1 MKVFCCFREHFPIDI
16 DERFSL
22 YRSWR
27 WFVSIIECSSNEIPR
42 RLHLIIAW
50 NYIRKIFL
58 GNNSQD
64 LFSQQI
70 ELIDTEY
77 MKIQNEFLR
86 FYQIYQQR
94 THSFIQTKE
103 EYDYLTRKYQIF
115 QSIDLFNHQIKSEK
129 SLQKSLHFWNHFQPL
144 QLQDNYSS
152 IFDSI
157 EQTWNEFEYT
167 PTDFDREMFFFNTF
181 ESIVYYR
188 YQWIDSYLHGKSS
201 SYPFSSLII
210 PFENQT
216 NPEEYFC
223 QLISYSFVCPIEGI
237 YKKYLEETS
246 SRSLVFQ
253 FNIRSAKIPLGLYEK
268 IAGQRMF
275 WSRFLWLN
283 GSFLQSNRSN
293 IEGFVRKCLVNP
305 SSNNPVV
312 DLIEQSLHEIDS
324 LLPRGQ
330 IDPQI
335 YDQILVYYHQK
346 FRSEIE
352 FEYELHGKCHREY
365 HYSLHQS
372 IHHWEKQML
381 DILSDISREKS
392 SIYLRSSNDLY
403 ETLVGY
409 LTKQLVE
416 QLCNRTYLF
425 DEILGKNQRRIYE
438 QWRMNIVEF
447 HRKFL
452 LSERFLVYR
461 DVTIPLMKSVFQIVF
476 AMDYHFHGRLNHP
489 KGSFFPFALNRLTF
503 FEISRDL
510 FNQRTLMQQN
520 YSSERFVQYYQL
532 IMEYLLVHVQI
543 NGKYS
548 KDLLHEYLETIHF
561 LWSDEQKQREEDQ
574 RTSSSLFRYENSEV
588 ESEEDL
594 REYQRLFPQFDS
606 HFIPSEEQ
614 TIEEPNSPTKPIT
627 LSYSL
632 LYEYFSSMIN
642 EKKISF
648 ADLCLP
654 LFNTLYQ
661 FDDHDDHLLNDLIY
675 LTSPSQGNLAKYF
688 RDLHKPFDIYHDSKP
703 SMIIECY
710 PMMNSIEKRTKD
722 LLISHENHPT
732 LLEINVIIQRLKSF
746 SIENSLIKF
755 LFGFDLLFTKLTYW
769 QQTYASKTLQ
779 TTFND
784 QLELLTATIIQ
795 FRRFQFNCAEQSLSM
810 IDYDLRQMT
819 INHWWLHLFGLMNT
833 EKDTSVL
840 ENVLHQFFRKSS
852 LGDFPI
858 RLEMIRLMEKYF
870 HRDFLG
876 KFYEQF
882 EVFINQQIQSIRKPI
897 EKEMKEFF
905 RIQQWKDTNYYALKG
920 SIEKCQ
926 KFLFKSMKKYKQS
939 LNQPI
944 DKLLSLYQITFDKF
958 LSKSDDFYR
967 LIQLKLSKNLVQSS
981 LLGPMKSDTNSINQ
995 LSSTIHSM
1003 NSPTTDR
1010 KELKQIYTEKRQLLS
1025 QLFKKL
1031 TSIGLSFRKG
1041 LVNLHS
1047 RKSFLVQSIQL
1058 KFYPMNLLKSSYGMI
1073 STKKTKFLIENRQE
1087 ILEKFTGY
1095 FHRIDTDYSH
1105 CLYQHEQLRL
1115 FAQKNSIDPIIYQRI
1130 QGFTEHLMEIV
1141 FQQKHLLHRFVDQ
1154 YEEFSRKYSLYSR
1167 RDYRY
1172 RLNEFNRLSRLTMC
1186 LIEQIQS
1193 FLLIIQISPSNS
1205 IEGIPILDQLP
1216 NYVQLTDWKDLK
1228 ILLEKF
1234 VERLKMLLDKLNDYS
1249 EEMIEYH
1256 PDLKDIERFHTEI
1269 CLTRQSI
1276 RNIMEKLFIDEQGFP
1291 QDQFLGEL
1299 TKNFLELL
1307 DEFSQINLLDQN
1319 QSNIPSVNTKP
1330 LRRYRKRLLTT
1341 LIELSSSSSPQT
1353 MWMGHFYNYLNN
1365 HINQFDLPELV
1376 KLIPRTISSKSEVF
1390 YQDIHLLVEQVLY
1403 RFVFYHSCSLKIYL
1417 TLSETFLKLLRD
1429 GFQIPPE
1436 ETKDDDEQEKTE
1448 GGISGMGDGTIEK
1461 DAKDVSDQIENED
1474 QLDETKV
1481 PGQEQQ
1487 SEDADEQQNVNE
1499 EANGIEVSFDFEA
1512 PMEDPSKENDDDNE
1526 QEETES
1532 ENNDEN
1538 IDDQMGDVNED
1549 DQGEIFDEKKWG
1561 DQQDQEEKEEE
1572 EEDQSVRFPFD
1583 IVGRMFVYSI
1593 VESQ

>member
-1 MKVFCCFREHFPIDI
+1 MLV

-58 GNNSQD
+58 GKKSND

-70 ELIDTEY
+70 ELIDEEY

-86 FYQIYQQR
+86 FYQVYQQR
-94 THSFIQTKE
+94 NHSFIQTKE
-103 EYDYLTRKYQIF
+103 EYDYLSRKYQIF
-115 QSIDLFNHQIKSEK
+115 QLIDLFHHQQKSEK
-129 SLQKSLHFWNHFQPL
+129 SLEKSFQYWNNSQTDLDIYFK
-144 QLQDNYSS
+144 QLKDNLNDYSS

-157 EQTWNEFEYT
+157 EKSWTEFEYNST
-167 PTDFDREMFFFNTF
+167 EFNRETFFFNTF

-201 SYPFSSLII
+201 SFPFISLTI
-210 PFENQT
+210 PFENQI

-237 YKKYLEETS
+237 YKKFLEENS
-246 SRSLVFQ
+246 SRSLLFQ

-268 IAGQRMF
+268 IAQQGKF
-275 WSRFLWLN
+275 WSRFIWLN

-293 IEGFVRKCLVNP
+293 IEEFLRKCLLNP
-305 SSNNPVV
+305 SSTNPVV
-312 DLIEQSLHEIDS
+312 DLIEQSLLEIDS
-324 LLPRGQ
+324 LRPRGQ

-335 YDQILVYYHQK
+335 YEQILDYYHQK

-352 FEYELHGKCHREY
+352 FEYELHQKCHTEY

-381 DILSDISREKS
+381 DILSDIPREKS

-409 LTKQLVE
+409 LTKQLIE
-416 QLCNRTYLF
+416 QLCNRTYLLQ
-425 DEILGKNQRRIYE
+425 EIIAKNQRRIYE

-447 HRKFL
+447 HRKFI

-461 DVTIPLMKSVFQIVF
+461 DVTIPVMKSVFQIVF
-476 AMDYHFHGRLNHP
+476 ALDYHFHGQIIQS
-489 KGSFFPFALNRLTF
+489 KGSFFPFGLNRLTF
-503 FEISRDL
+503 LQIARDL
-510 FNQRTLMQQN
+510 FDQRTSMQQSC
-520 YSSERFVQYYQL
+520 SSERFVQYYQL
-532 IMEYLLVHVQI
+532 ILEYVVVYVQM
-543 NGKYS
+543 NEKCS
-548 KDLLHEYLETIHF
+548 KEVKDLLHEYLETIHF
-561 LWSDEQKQREEDQ
+561 LWSDEQKQLEDDQ

-606 HFIPSEEQ
+606 HFISSDE
-614 TIEEPNSPTKPIT
+614 TIDEPIIPTKPTT

-632 LYEYFSSMIN
+632 LYEYFSSIIN

-648 ADLCLP
+648 ADLCSP
-654 LFNTLYQ
+654 FFNTLYQ
-661 FDDHDDHLLNDLIY
+661 FDDHDNHLLNDMIY
-675 LTSPSQGNLAKYF
+675 LASQSHQNLSKYF
-688 RDLHKPFDIYHDSKP
+688 LDFHKPFDIYHDSKP
-703 SMIIECY
+703 SMVIECY
-710 PMMNSIEKRTKD
+710 PMINAIEKRTKD
-722 LLISHENHPT
+722 LLLSHENHPT
-732 LLEINVIIQRLKSF
+732 LLEINLVIQRLKSF
-746 SIENSLIKF
+746 SIENSLIKY

-795 FRRFQFNCAEQSLSM
+795 FRRFQFNCSEERLSM
-810 IDYDLRQMT
+810 IDYDLRQTT
-819 INHWWLHLFGLMNT
+819 INHWWLHLFGLINT
-833 EKDTSVL
+833 EKDAVVL

-858 RLEMIRLMEKYF
+858 RLEMIRTMEKYF

-882 EVFINQQIQSIRKPI
+882 ESFFNQQIQSIRKPM

-944 DKLLSLYQITFDKF
+944 EKSLSLYQITFDKF
-958 LSKSDDFYR
+958 LSKSEDFYR
-967 LIQLKLSKNLVQSS
+967 LIQLKLPKNLIQSS
-981 LLGPMKSDTNSINQ
+981 LLLPMKLETNSINR

-1003 NSPTTDR
+1003 NTPTTDR

-1058 KFYPMNLLKSSYGMI
+1058 KFFPLNLIKSSYGMI
-1073 STKKTKFLIENRQE
+1073 STKKKKFLIENRGE
-1087 ILEKFTGY
+1087 ILEKFTEF
-1095 FHRIDTDYSH
+1095 FHRIDAEYYR
-1105 CLYQHEQLRL
+1105 CIYQHEQLRL
-1115 FAQKNSIDPIIYQRI
+1115 FAQKNSIDPVIYQRI
-1130 QGFTEHLMEIV
+1130 QGFTEHLMEIL
-1141 FQQKHLLHRFVDQ
+1141 FQQKSLLHRFVDQ
-1154 YEEFSRKYSLYSR
+1154 YQEFSRKYSLYSQ
-1167 RDYRY
+1167 RDFRY
-1172 RLNEFNRLSRLTMC
+1172 RLKDFDRLSRLTMS

-1193 FLLIIQISPSNS
+1193 FLLVIQTIPSNS
-1205 IEGIPILDQLP
+1205 LETVPILDQTP
-1216 NYVQLTDWKDLK
+1216 NYTQLTEFKDLK

-1234 VERLKMLLDKLNDYS
+1234 VERLKILLEKVNFYS
-1249 EEMIEYH
+1249 EEMMEYH
-1256 PDLKDIERFHTEI
+1256 PVLKEIEQFHSEI
-1269 CLTRQSI
+1269 CLIKQPI
-1276 RNIMEKLFIDEQGFP
+1276 RNIMEKLFIDEQRFP

-1299 TKNFLELL
+1299 TKNFLQLFE
-1307 DEFSQINLLDQN
+1307 EFSQINLFEQDQ
-1319 QSNIPSVNTKP
+1319 QIIPSVNIKP
-1330 LRRYRKRLLTT
+1330 LRRYRNRLLTN
-1341 LIELSSSSSPQT
+1341 LIDLSSSSPQS

-1365 HINQFDLPELV
+1365 HVNQFDLPGLM
-1376 KLIPRTISSKSEVF
+1376 KIIPQSISSKSEIL
-1390 YQDIHLLVEQVLY
+1390 YQDIHLLIEQLLY

-1417 TLSETFLKLLRD
+1417 TLNEIFLKLLRD

-1436 ETKDDDEQEKTE
+1436 ETKEDEQEKTE
-1448 GGISGMGDGTIEK
+1448 GGVSGMGDGTIEK

-1487 SEDADEQQNVNE
+1487 TEDSDQQQNVDE

-1512 PMEDPSKENDDDNE
+1512 PMEDP
-1526 QEETES
+1526 T
-1532 ENNDEN
+1532 
-1538 IDDQMGDVNED
+1538 
-1549 DQGEIFDEKKWG
+1549 QG
-1561 DQQDQEEKEEE
+1561 
-1572 EEDQSVRFPFD
+1572 
-1583 IVGRMFVYSI
+1583 
-1593 VESQ
+1593 